1 MQFYPSISYDNC
13 KIILAFSSYL
23 DENPIYAAVFS
34 TFYNFLK
41 EGEEGREIK
50 KIMKETLKQNTQ
62 FKRWPQQE
70 FVQLFPVFT
79 NSCSSLFVIV
89 GLSYICISV
98 SSVVEI

>member
-13 KIILAFSSYL
+13 KIILAFSSFL

-79 NSCSSLFVIV
+79 NSSKFFFTVCTFLHMRTK
-89 GLSYICISV
+89 YI
-98 SSVVEI
+98 

>member
-1 MQFYPSISYDNC
+1 M
-13 KIILAFSSYL
+13 
-23 DENPIYAAVFS
+23 YAAVFS

-79 NSCSSLFVIV
+79 NSSKLFLTVCNYNFPTYAYGICMKESINRHYTVSDVCSTD
-89 GLSYICISV
+89 
-98 SSVVEI
+98 